1 MTLPEN
7 LSYAG
12 YDGIKLAQL
21 FTPRLTTYR
30 QDISVMGQ
38 EAARML
44 LEAIEKPQD
53 FLPRYVTIPGRLVE
67 GESVR
72 SL

>member
-1 MTLPEN
+1 
-7 LSYAG
+7 
-12 YDGIKLAQL
+12 
-21 FTPRLTTYR
+21 
-30 QDISVMGQ
+30 MGQ